1 MRLALRDPFVIA
13 RSEHGG
19 GHEVTT
25 IVVELRDDRFPGVVG
40 VGEGYPDSYYGETP
54 ETMVAGGPLHAFPG
68 LPRELPPTDFT
79 IGIDAPAVV
88 AERAARAANFPALK
102 IKVGGPADLATL
114 EAVRA
119 VFAGPIRVDANTGW
133 SP

>member
-54 ETMVAGGPLHAFPG
+54 ETMVAVWPLLLAAIVEPELTVDG
-68 LPRELPPTDFT
+68 LACAAAAMHTTIPPHGSAM
-79 IGIDAPAVV
+79 ISP
-88 AERAARAANFPALK
+88 
-102 IKVGGPADLATL
+102 DL
-114 EAVRA
+114 
-119 VFAGPIRVDANTGW
+119 
-133 SP
+133 S